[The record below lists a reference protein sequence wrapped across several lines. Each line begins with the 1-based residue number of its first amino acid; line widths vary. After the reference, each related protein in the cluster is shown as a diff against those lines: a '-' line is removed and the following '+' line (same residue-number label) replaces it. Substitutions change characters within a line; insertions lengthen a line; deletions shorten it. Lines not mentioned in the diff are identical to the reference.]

1 MYTSFY
7 NLHSKP
13 FQISSDPA
21 FMWFGEKHK
30 EALATL
36 KYGIL
41 DNKGFLL
48 LTGDVGTGKT
58 SLINSLIE
66 SLSEDIIVASIPD
79 PSLEKMDFLNF
90 IALAFGMGKEFSAK
104 GTFLIHFRQFLMAAH
119 ETNKKV
125 LLIIDESQLLTQ
137 EMLEEIRLLSNIEK
151 TDAKLIN
158 IFFVGQN
165 EFNEILNQQ
174 QNRAV
179 RQRLTLNYNIDP
191 LTPDETAE
199 YIKHRLKV
207 AGTTQTIFDTAAVQ
221 EIFMYSGG
229 FPRRI
234 NIICDHCLL
243 SGYVNTKK
251 EIDRLVVKECAKE
264 LKIPAHVSNRD
275 INGFTPNHS
284 RPATVIKAQ
293 PFLPLP
299 KQPEPKPKTGRSP
312 VIWVLAFLVLFF
324 ISWFL
329 IFPVQFK
336 QSVSKANH
344 RISILKN
351 QIMPLLPDS
360 FKNHS
365 MLLSQKPAQAP
376 ANLKPMPKRN
386 NDETLNSQPPKTN
399 KIITKPTPAQII
411 KPDETAPP
419 SEIVKPNETIKPNE
433 AIKLDEPAHVQ
444 PIRENI
450 QDENSSLAIYTT
462 PLTKPDLTNPAVTE
476 PGKDQKPVLP
486 KEKVIV
492 RFKYDTND
500 FSDPGYE
507 NLKRFADIL
516 VMDPEAMILISGH
529 TDSEGNTN
537 YNQKLSEFRAN
548 IVRSFLLGKGAKPD
562 QIKIKGKGSENP
574 IESNNT
580 AWGRMI
586 NRRVEIEVL
595 GAE

>member
-66 SLSEDIIVASIPD
+66 SLSEDIVVASVPD

-90 IALAFGMGKEFSAK
+90 IALAFGMGREFSTK
-104 GTFLIHFRQFLMAAH
+104 GTFLVHFKQFLMEAH
-119 ETNKKV
+119 ENNKKV

-137 EMLEEIRLLSNIEK
+137 EILEEIRLLSNIEK

-199 YIKHRLKV
+199 YIKHRLQV
-207 AGTTQTIFDTAAVQ
+207 AGTTQTIFDTEAVQ

-243 SGYVNTKK
+243 SGYVNAKK
-251 EIDRLVVKECAKE
+251 EINHLIVKECARE

-275 INGFTPNHS
+275 INGFAPNHS
-284 RPATVIKAQ
+284 RPATMIKAQ

-299 KQPEPKPKTGRSP
+299 KQPKPKPKTPRSP
-312 VIWVLAFLVLFF
+312 VKWVLVFLVVFF
-324 ISWFL
+324 IAWFS

-336 QSVSKANH
+336 QSVSKAND
-344 RISILKN
+344 RLIILKKH
-351 QIMPLLPDS
+351 IMQ
-360 FKNHS
+360 
-365 MLLSQKPAQAP
+365 LSQISDPAP
-376 ANLKPMPKRN
+376 ENLKPMPKRN
-386 NDETLNSQPPKTN
+386 NDETLNSPKPKTSI
-399 KIITKPTPAQII
+399 IITKPTPAQII
-411 KPDETAPP
+411 KPVETPAPGK
-419 SEIVKPNETIKPNE
+419 ILKPIEAIKPNE
-433 AIKLDEPAHVQ
+433 AIELDEPSVQ
-444 PIRENI
+444 PIQERI
-450 QDENSSLAIYTT
+450 QDESSSQTSY
-462 PLTKPDLTNPAVTE
+462 TKPLTNPAVTE
-476 PGKDQKPVLP
+476 PGKVQKPVLP
-486 KEKVIV
+486 VLPVLPEEKVIV

-500 FSDPGYE
+500 FSKPGYE
-507 NLKRFADIL
+507 NLKTFADSL
-516 VMDPEAMILISGH
+516 VMNPEARVLISGH
-529 TDSEGNTN
+529 TDSEGNIR

-562 QIKIKGKGSENP
+562 QIKIKGVGSENP
-574 IESNNT
+574 VESNNT
-580 AWGRMI
+580 AWGRMM

-595 GAE
+595 GVE